1 MSNQTKSSSDERRSE
16 PRTDVMQFH
25 SVEIKLDAP
34 LPIYQFNLRD
44 ISENGVCILVK
55 EDSPILEHLKV
66 GQELD
71 LKYYALDDSKS
82 NVVKE
87 VKTKIRHITKGKP
100 GNYKGHYMV
109 GVMVVE

>member
-1 MSNQTKSSSDERRSE
+1 MDGMK
-16 PRTDVMQFH
+16 FH

-55 EDSPILEHLKV
+55 DDSPILAHLKV
-66 GQELD
+66 GQELT
-71 LKYYALDDSKS
+71 LKYYALDESK
-82 NVVKE
+82 NNIVKE
-87 VKTKIRHITKGKP
+87 VKTKIRHITKGEP

-109 GVMVVE
+109 GVMIIE